1 MNFKNVVWFIKAML
15 LLLLKMKQQQRVAIK
30 CKENSEK
37 KKCESQMG
45 FEPMTLR
52 VLVGCS
58 NHRATGYSMVRKGQ
72 FASRCHIR
80 AYQVAVNQTQK
91 WVY

>member
-37 KKCESQMG
+37 KNANPRWDLNPWLSE
-45 FEPMTLR
+45 F
-52 VLVGCS
+52 
-58 NHRATGYSMVRKGQ
+58 
-72 FASRCHIR
+72 
-80 AYQVAVNQTQK
+80 
-91 WVY
+91 

>member
-37 KKCESQMG
+37 KFESQMG
-45 FEPMTLR
+45 FESMTLLD
-52 VLVGCS
+52 LVGCS
-58 NHRATGYSMVRKGQ
+58 NHRATGHSMVSKCQ